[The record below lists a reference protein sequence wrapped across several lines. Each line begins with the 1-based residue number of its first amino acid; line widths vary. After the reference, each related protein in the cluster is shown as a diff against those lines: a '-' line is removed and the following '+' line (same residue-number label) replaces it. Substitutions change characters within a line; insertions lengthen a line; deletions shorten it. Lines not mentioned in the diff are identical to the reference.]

1 MSGLPHVPPQPPRGL
16 ARLLHRLLSS
26 RLNCALERSLP
37 FRLLVWRLA
46 PRLLRLNGDRL
57 PLMPF
62 AAAVLETRD
71 ARNGRLHRRA
81 AVYFSDGEDM
91 ILVPS
96 KAGMGSDPHWFEN
109 ALADPE
115 VRFGGVRF
123 RAEAVADGA
132 ERRRLQALGDAYF
145 PAYASYRAHA
155 ARFGR
160 EIPIL
165 RLRPGGSAAPAVAA

>member
-1 MSGLPHVPPQPPRGL
+1 MSGLTQAPPRRPRGL
-16 ARLLHRLLSS
+16 ARLLHRLLAS
-26 RLNCALERSLP
+26 RLNGALERSLP

-46 PRLLRLNGDRL
+46 PRLMRLCGDRL

-81 AVYFSDGEDM
+81 AVYFNDGEDV

-96 KAGMGSDPHWFEN
+96 KGGMSSDPHWFEN
-109 ALADPE
+109 ALADPA

-123 RAEAVADGA
+123 RAEAVANRA
-132 ERRRLQALGDAYF
+132 ERRRLQNLGDAYF

-165 RLRPGGSAAPAVAA
+165 RLRPRAAAPAVGR